1 MKFPAVIHTDNGEDY
16 GVFLPD
22 IPGVFSGGH
31 SIEECLVNVQEA
43 VEMVCKAKKMTELP
57 APSSLAD
64 VMASE
69 SAQNG
74 WVMLADI
81 DPSFLNAKSIRVN
94 LSIPEYLLARIDKK
108 AHEHGMSRSAY
119 MVQSALI

>member
-1 MKFPAVIHTDNGEDY
+1 MKYPAVIHTDNGMDY

-43 VEMVCKAKKMTELP
+43 VEMVCEAKKVTELP
-57 APSSLAD
+57 SPSPLAK

-69 SAQNG
+69 SARNG

-81 DPSFLNAKSIRVN
+81 DPSFLNARAVRVN
-94 LSIPEYLLARIDKK
+94 LSIPEYLLTRIDKK
-108 AHEHGMSRSAY
+108 AHAHGMTRSAY
-119 MVQSALI
+119 MVQAALQ

>member
-1 MKFPAVIHTDNGEDY
+1 MKYPAVIHTDNGVDY

-43 VEMVCKAKKMTELP
+43 VELVCEARKMTELP

-69 SAQNG
+69 SAKDG

-81 DPSFLNAKSIRVN
+81 DPSFLNAKTVRVN

-108 AHEHGMSRSAY
+108 AHEQGMSRSAY
-119 MVQSALI
+119 MVQAALS